1 MREKVDEGRKT
12 DPDQLIQHRFLEVRP
27 PWTDSYLHHGRS
39 SPRAEAVCLSR
50 YDPASRNHTKGQR
63 WVPWTSSHHTISQ
76 TLHALSC
83 LSRVAPGVHAS
94 AW

>member
-1 MREKVDEGRKT
+1 MVRADEGGKT
-12 DPDQLIQHRFLEVRP
+12 DADQLIQDRFLEVRTP
-27 PWTDSYLHHGRS
+27 CTDPYLHHGRS